1 MRQND
6 KIGQQFGIIHDF
18 DPIHDYRSQNSQ
30 GPLRLLANF
39 VFDNHGRGGA
49 TTIFAR
55 GPPCEYCIVTGL
67 GKLSGGCVI
76 EHPRVWT
83 EFLTHFSASLAS
95 GKVGL
100 HPLLHQLT
108 GIICYYWRIIRW
120 NPVLNC
126 LIHFLT
132 GDCAAIRPRS
142 IGRTYSIITTV
153 RDRGLIAGGTS

>member
-1 MRQND
+1 MIID
-6 KIGQQFGIIHDF
+6 HKIRK
-18 DPIHDYRSQNSQ
+18 DPWGS
-30 GPLRLLANF
+30 LRI
-39 VFDNHGRGGA
+39 FDNHGRGGYHNIRKGSPLRILWPI

-153 RDRGLIAGGTS
+153 RDRGLIAGRTSWPLDR